1 MLWFPQVL
9 NAKRTLKSKK
19 DAYFVDATENIA
31 TAIENIV
38 TCLHAICLMSQ
49 DEAKCDSYGRQIN
62 TKYEN
67 TITWDR

>member
-1 MLWFPQVL
+1 ME
-9 NAKRTLKSKK
+9 
-19 DAYFVDATENIA
+19 ATENIA

-62 TKYEN
+62 KKNMKIRLLKTDKGFLVQIYG
-67 TITWDR
+67 